1 MQFHVSWRNNFACSF
16 THVLI
21 VESLWFWFELL
32 PKKNIQLEDESL
44 DGENDEN
51 SPNVINIDDDEM
63 DFTQSYK
70 KRRSSNGEQFKLI
83 ETITKEIKENQTKKF
98 DLFQQFTKQSELEL
112 FFSSLCKTV
121 EKFTAVEQ
129 AKIKIE
135 LSNIVGQH
143 ELAHLEKAATSKNDL
158 IFTSFK

>member
-1 MQFHVSWRNNFACSF
+1 M
-16 THVLI
+16 
-21 VESLWFWFELL
+21 
-32 PKKNIQLEDESL
+32 EDESL

-51 SPNVINIDDDEM
+51 SPNGINIDDDEM

-121 EKFTAVEQ
+121 EKFTAIEQ

-143 ELAHLEKAATSKNDL
+143 ELSHLEKAATSKNDL
-158 IFTSFK
+158 IYTINSLPVLNEIFTVGNVIVEK